1 MPVSEEFLFRL
12 GALRN
17 PLEEAIPTKLIAVA
31 NPDEENLIFFLSH
44 YWWDR
49 NGAIGISLRVE
60 LHFDGG
66 VLVLAQAYDYQPAE
80 HC

>member
-31 NPDEENLIFFLSH
+31 NPDE
-44 YWWDR
+44 
-49 NGAIGISLRVE
+49 AILLLQIL
-60 LHFDGG
+60 
-66 VLVLAQAYDYQPAE
+66 
-80 HC
+80 